1 MTKSSSPLKT
11 SSSAS
16 QANPT
21 DPSGVNMSQKI
32 ISTSAVLAL
41 LIACGD
47 KSGSGA
53 DLSDTGFVTTYDD
66 ADRDGIIDAHDGLTE
81 DADGDGFPNYQDMDS
96 DGDTVKDKV
105 EAGDNDP
112 LTLPV
117 DSDSDGIQDF
127 LDLDSDNNCVPDK
140 KERNP
145 VDGVAGDQDGDGIGD
160 YADPDNDGDGISD
173 VHEIGLDCAAPD
185 SDMDGTPDYMDIDSD
200 GDGIGDMYE
209 AGTSEWEDDPRDTD
223 EDGVPDYLDSDSDGD
238 GIPDSEEG
246 GMPDPMD
253 VPPDTDGDGD
263 YDFCDTD
270 SDGDSLSDWD
280 ENNIYGTDPFDPD
293 TDGDGYSDGGEI
305 TAGTDPMDPTSA
317 IEGLY
322 VEVPERTG
330 VEDNFEFELRIQM
343 GDVAFLL
350 DTTCSMS
357 STAHAMS
364 TEFSAIVT
372 SLSALIPDAEYG
384 VATYD
389 DYAYGSFGY
398 ASSGDKPFILRQ
410 QITDNTAAVQGS
422 LSSVDIHFGGDGPES
437 SMEAIYQGA
446 TGDGYDQN
454 CNGVYDAATDV
465 KPFIADAG
473 DPFAGAG
480 GQSYSEVSSSGGQ
493 IGGFGFRD
501 YALPVL
507 VYATDNY
514 LRDSEAGYGTPG
526 GCPLDAAGSDVAEA
540 VNSIGGYLIGIA
552 ASSWGTA
559 PGGPQ
564 MEALA
569 AATGSYAD
577 TDGDGMADDLLVF
590 DWNTSSSTVFRETV
604 TTAIEELINSISF
617 TKVELQVEGDEW
629 GFVTSIDPP
638 FYDNIEPSAG
648 IDVLDFTLNFR
659 GVVAA
664 TTEDQ
669 LFHLTL
675 NVVGDNTVLLDTLD
689 IIVVVPGTAY

>member
-1 MTKSSSPLKT
+1 
-11 SSSAS
+11 
-16 QANPT
+16 
-21 DPSGVNMSQKI
+21 MSQKLLP
-32 ISTSAVLAL
+32 TSVILAL
-41 LIACGD
+41 VIACGD
-47 KSGSGA
+47 KSGPGA
-53 DLSDTGFVTTYDD
+53 DPGDTGSITSYDD
-66 ADRDGIIDAHDGLTE
+66 ADRDGIIDAHDGTD
-81 DADGDGFPNYQDMDS
+81 DADGDGYPNFEDMDA
-96 DGDTVKDKV
+96 DGDTIKDK
-105 EAGDNDP
+105 EESGDSDP

-117 DSDSDGIQDF
+117 DSDSDGTPDF
-127 LDLDSDNNCVPDK
+127 LDLDSDNNCITDK
-140 KERNP
+140 KEKNP
-145 VDGVAGDQDGDGIGD
+145 IDGEAGDQDGDGVGD
-160 YADPDNDGDGISD
+160 FADPDNDGDGISD
-173 VHEIGLDCAAPD
+173 VHEIGLDCSAPD
-185 SDMDGTPDYMDIDSD
+185 HDMDGTPDFMDIDSD
-200 GDGIGDMYE
+200 GDGVGDFYE
-209 AGTSEWEDDPRDTD
+209 GGTSAWEDEPRDTD
-223 EDGVPDYLDSDSDGD
+223 GDGTPDYLDSDSDGD
-238 GIPDSEEG
+238 GIPDSVEG
-246 GMPDPMD
+246 GTTDPTEEPAD
-253 VPPDTDGDGD
+253 SDGDGD
-263 YDFCDTD
+263 YDFADTD
-270 SDGDSLSDWD
+270 ADGDSLSDWD
-280 ENNIYGTDPFDPD
+280 EENIYGTDPFDPD

-330 VEDNFEFELRIQM
+330 VEDTFEFELRIQM

-357 STAHAMS
+357 STAMAMS
-364 TEFSAIVT
+364 SEFSAIVST
-372 SLSALIPDAEYG
+372 LSSLIPDAEYG

-389 DYAYGSFGY
+389 DYAYGSYGY

-410 QITDNTAAVQGS
+410 QITDNTAAVQGA
-422 LSSVDIHFGGDGPES
+422 LTSVDIHFGGDGPES

-446 TGDGYDQN
+446 GGIGYDQN
-454 CNGVYDAATDV
+454 CNGIYDAATDV
-465 KPFIADAG
+465 RPFIADAG

-480 GQSYSEVSSSGGQ
+480 GQAYTETSSSGGQ

-514 LRDSEAGYGTPG
+514 LRDPESGYGVPG
-526 GCPLDAAGSDVAEA
+526 GCPLDAAGSDVAET

-559 PGGPQ
+559 PGVPQ

-577 TDGDGMADDLLVF
+577 TDGDGLADDLLVF
-590 DWNTSSSTVFRETV
+590 SWSSSSTAFRTTV
-604 TTAIEELINSISF
+604 TEAIEDLINSISF

-669 LFHLTL
+669 LYHLTL